1 MTREDLKNY
10 FYNKKWIDSQL
21 EKYLEQKQRAE
32 GLKAVVLDG
41 MPKGHNTPNYA
52 IEELLDRYDELIA
65 YCNKEQE
72 KLNEINKQLLNM
84 ENSQYRLILTYRYVN
99 GKSLGWIADE
109 LSYDYYEI
117 CKRHGLALEEF
128 DKLDEKIELHKKTQ
142 ENTN

>member
-10 FYNKKWIDSQL
+10 LYNKKWIDSQL
-21 EKYLEQKQRAE
+21 EKYLEMKSKVE
-32 GLKAVVLDG
+32 GIKAVAFDG
-41 MPKGHNTPNYA
+41 MPKAHNQPSYA
-52 IEELLDRYDELIA
+52 IEELLDRFNELIG
-65 YCNKEQE
+65 YCTKEQE
-72 KLNEINKQLLNM
+72 KLNRLNQQLLEM
-84 ENSQYRLILTYRYVN
+84 ENSQFRLILTYRYLN

-109 LSYDYYEI
+109 LNYDYYEI